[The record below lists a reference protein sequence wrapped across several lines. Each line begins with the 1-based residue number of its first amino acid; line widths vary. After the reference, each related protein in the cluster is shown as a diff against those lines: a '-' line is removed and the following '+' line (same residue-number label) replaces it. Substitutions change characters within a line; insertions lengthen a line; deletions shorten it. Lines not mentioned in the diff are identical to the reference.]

1 MKKKKILSIVG
12 ARPQFIKYGPLG
24 EKLKQKFDE
33 RLLHTGQHYDRNMSG
48 LFFEELNIAEPD
60 INLEVGSYPH
70 GKQTALMLEK
80 IEDELLRFKP
90 DLVIVFGDTNSTLAA
105 ALASVKLHIRTAHIE
120 AGLRSF
126 NKEMPEEINRIL
138 TDHCSDLLFCPTET
152 AVENLKKENIDKG
165 IFFSGDIMYEAFLEN
180 QKIAEI
186 KSDILNKLGLK
197 RESYLLATLHRA
209 ENTDNIENL
218 RNIIGAF
225 NEIDRIIILPLHPRT
240 KKIINENNIKVNAN
254 IRSIEPVGYLD
265 LLSLLQ
271 NCKKVLT
278 DSGGLQKETFF
289 ANKFCKTLRN
299 ETEWVETLKE
309 NRNVLCGTDPEKIKK
324 EALKEEGSFKQN
336 YYPFGDGNTSE
347 KIISV
352 IEENI
357 SM

>member
-1 MKKKKILSIVG
+1 MAKKKILSIVG

-24 EKLKQKFDE
+24 KKLKQKFEE
-33 RLLHTGQHYDRNMSG
+33 RLLHTGQHYDANMSDV
-48 LFFEELNIAEPD
+48 FFNELNIAEPD
-60 INLEVGSYPH
+60 INLEVGSYSH

-80 IEDELLRFKP
+80 IENELLRFKP
-90 DLVIVFGDTNSTLAA
+90 DLVLVFGDTNSTLAG
-105 ALASVKLHIRTAHIE
+105 ALASSKLHIRTAHVE

-152 AVENLKKENIDKG
+152 AVQNLKKENIAEG
-165 IFFSGDIMYEAFLEN
+165 IFFTGDIMYEAFIEN
-180 QKIAEI
+180 QKIAET
-186 KSDILNKLGLK
+186 KSAILKKLDLK
-197 RESYLLATLHRA
+197 QNDYFLATLHRA

-225 NEIDRIIILPLHPRT
+225 NEIGGIIILPLHPRT
-240 KKIINENNIKVNAN
+240 KKIINENDIKLNSN

-265 LLSLLQ
+265 LLSLLK

-289 ANKFCKTLRN
+289 AEKFCKTLRN
-299 ETEWVETLKE
+299 ETEWIETLRDNK
-309 NRNVLCGTDPEKIKK
+309 NVLCGADTEKIRN
-324 EALKEEGSFKQN
+324 EILKEEKEFKTD
-336 YYPFGDGNTSE
+336 YHPFGTGDTSE
-347 KIISV
+347 KIVSV
-352 IEENI
+352 LEKNL